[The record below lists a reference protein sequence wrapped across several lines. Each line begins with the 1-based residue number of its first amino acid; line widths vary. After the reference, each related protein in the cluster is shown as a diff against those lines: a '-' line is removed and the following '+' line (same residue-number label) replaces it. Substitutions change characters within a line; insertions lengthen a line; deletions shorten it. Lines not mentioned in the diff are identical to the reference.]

1 MEGRFVTLFNALPAA
16 GFRSPF
22 TKYLVYYDGPVAEA
36 DLCGQGASDAT
47 GFGLAAMYVQACS
60 GAPVSVVAAHELL
73 HTLGAV
79 PRGAPNRCPDPNGA
93 HTCDSMADL
102 MHPFLDTSPLD
113 AKLLDPGRD
122 DYYGHSGT
130 FTDSQ
135 DSPWLVQL
143 DRQQPFT
150 TTISGSR
157 WSDGRRARP
166 RLRADLHDHV
176 ERVDASHPESC
187 SPSRVEAR
195 SLGRRVHRRLDLR
208 CHGRPPAS
216 RCRRS
221 SLLSVF
227 RLSVAVSGRGAVRS
241 SRAGITCRPRC
252 SAAFPS
258 FAPVGLD
265 RDAGEGLAVPLLE
278 RRVPRNETHVHG
290 PDDCCDERSSCLFT
304 RVVPRLTSSRR
315 SGSVLRVE
323 AKHDVLVVGAGCAGM
338 RAAIEAFDA
347 GADVAMISKIHPVR
361 SHSGAAE
368 GGINAAL
375 GNASEDD
382 PEKHAFDT
390 VKGSDYLGD
399 QDAIEILCQEAPDDV
414 YQLEHWG
421 AVFSRTP
428 DGRIAQ
434 RPFGAAGE
442 PRTAYAADITGHVL
456 IHVLY
461 EQVMKRDIK
470 TYEEFFAWKLVID
483 EDRCQG
489 VISWDLLDGGLKSI
503 GAKTVILAT
512 GGAGRLYTGTT
523 NAYACTGDG
532 MTMALRAGVAL
543 KDMEMMQFHPTT
555 LAPTGVLITEG
566 CRGEGAYL
574 LNAQSERF
582 LIRYAPN
589 AMELASRDV
598 ISRAEQTE
606 IDEGRGIDGNVML
619 DLRHLGAERILE
631 RLHGTRELSMT
642 FAGVDPIFEPIPVRP
657 GAHYHM
663 GGVDTD
669 VWGRTSLEGLYA
681 AGEVACVSVHGA
693 NRLGG
698 NALMET
704 ITYGKRAGAH
714 AADWA
719 LSNTTIT
726 VPPSVEE
733 DAEREL
739 KTLLDRTDGERP
751 WQIRDELAETM
762 HVNFGVF
769 RREEQMLAQGDLVQ
783 KLRERYERVVV
794 EDKGD
799 VFNTDL
805 TQALELGFLLELAE
819 CMIVSGLARK
829 ESRGA
834 HARPYDYPDRDDESY
849 LKHTLVTWEDD
860 APKLDWKPVT
870 MTKWEPEERKY

>member
-1 MEGRFVTLFNALPAA
+1 V
-16 GFRSPF
+16 
-22 TKYLVYYDGPVAEA
+22 
-36 DLCGQGASDAT
+36 
-47 GFGLAAMYVQACS
+47 
-60 GAPVSVVAAHELL
+60 
-73 HTLGAV
+73 
-79 PRGAPNRCPDPNGA
+79 
-93 HTCDSMADL
+93 
-102 MHPFLDTSPLD
+102 
-113 AKLLDPGRD
+113 
-122 DYYGHSGT
+122 
-130 FTDSQ
+130 
-135 DSPWLVQL
+135 
-143 DRQQPFT
+143 
-150 TTISGSR
+150 I
-157 WSDGRRARP
+157 
-166 RLRADLHDHV
+166 
-176 ERVDASHPESC
+176 
-187 SPSRVEAR
+187 
-195 SLGRRVHRRLDLR
+195 
-208 CHGRPPAS
+208 
-216 RCRRS
+216 
-221 SLLSVF
+221 
-227 RLSVAVSGRGAVRS
+227 
-241 SRAGITCRPRC
+241 
-252 SAAFPS
+252 
-258 FAPVGLD
+258 
-265 RDAGEGLAVPLLE
+265 
-278 RRVPRNETHVHG
+278 
-290 PDDCCDERSSCLFT
+290 
-304 RVVPRLTSSRR
+304 
-315 SGSVLRVE
+315 

-382 PEKHAFDT
+382 PVKHAYDT

-399 QDAIEILCQEAPDDV
+399 QDAIEILCDEAPGDV
-414 YQLEHWG
+414 YELEHWG

-461 EQVMKRDIK
+461 EQVMKRDIR
-470 TYEEFFAWKLVID
+470 TYEEHFAWKLVVD

-489 VISWDLLDGGLKSI
+489 VIAWDLIDGGLVSI

-532 MTMALRAGVAL
+532 MALALRAGVPL

-574 LNAQSERF
+574 LNSRGERF
-582 LIRYAPN
+582 LVDYAPN

-606 IDEGRGIDGNVML
+606 IDEGRGLDGNVLL
-619 DLRHLGAERILE
+619 DLRHLGAEKILE

-642 FAGVDPIFEPIPVRP
+642 FAGVDPIYEPIPVRP

-669 VWGRTSLEGLYA
+669 VWGRTTLEGLYA
-681 AGEVACVSVHGA
+681 AGEAACVSVHGA

-704 ITYGKRAGAH
+704 ITYGKRVGAH
-714 AADWA
+714 ASEWA
-719 LSNTTIT
+719 MSHTTVA
-726 VPPSVEE
+726 VPESVET

-739 KTLLDRTDGERP
+739 GALLDRTEGERP
-751 WQIRDELAETM
+751 WQIRDELAQTM
-762 HVNFGVF
+762 HENFGVF

-783 KLRERYERVVV
+783 GLRERYERVVV
-794 EDKGD
+794 DDKGH
-799 VFNTDL
+799 VFNSDL
-805 TQALELGFLLELAE
+805 TQTLELGFLLELAE
-819 CMIVSGLARK
+819 CMVVSGLARK

-834 HARPYDYPDRDDESY
+834 HARPYDYPDRDDANY
-849 LKHTLVTWEDD
+849 LRHTLVMWEDGS
-860 APKLDWKPVT
+860 PSLDWKPVT
-870 MTKWEPEERKY
+870 ITKWQPEERKY

>member
-1 MEGRFVTLFNALPAA
+1 M
-16 GFRSPF
+16 
-22 TKYLVYYDGPVAEA
+22 
-36 DLCGQGASDAT
+36 
-47 GFGLAAMYVQACS
+47 
-60 GAPVSVVAAHELL
+60 
-73 HTLGAV
+73 
-79 PRGAPNRCPDPNGA
+79 
-93 HTCDSMADL
+93 
-102 MHPFLDTSPLD
+102 
-113 AKLLDPGRD
+113 
-122 DYYGHSGT
+122 
-130 FTDSQ
+130 
-135 DSPWLVQL
+135 
-143 DRQQPFT
+143 
-150 TTISGSR
+150 
-157 WSDGRRARP
+157 
-166 RLRADLHDHV
+166 
-176 ERVDASHPESC
+176 
-187 SPSRVEAR
+187 
-195 SLGRRVHRRLDLR
+195 
-208 CHGRPPAS
+208 
-216 RCRRS
+216 
-221 SLLSVF
+221 
-227 RLSVAVSGRGAVRS
+227 
-241 SRAGITCRPRC
+241 
-252 SAAFPS
+252 
-258 FAPVGLD
+258 
-265 RDAGEGLAVPLLE
+265 
-278 RRVPRNETHVHG
+278 
-290 PDDCCDERSSCLFT
+290 
-304 RVVPRLTSSRR
+304 
-315 SGSVLRVE
+315 E
-323 AKHDVLVVGAGCAGM
+323 AKHDVVVVGAGCAGM

-375 GNASEDD
+375 GNASDDD

-399 QDAIEILCQEAPDDV
+399 QDAIEILCDEAPADV

-470 TYEEFFAWKLVID
+470 TYEEFFAWQLVVGD
-483 EDRCQG
+483 DRCQG
-489 VISWDLLDGGLKSI
+489 VIAWDLLDGGLKSI

-532 MTMALRAGVAL
+532 MAMALRVGVAL
-543 KDMEMMQFHPTT
+543 EDMEMMQFHPTT

-574 LNAQSERF
+574 LNSQAERF
-582 LIRYAPN
+582 LVRYAPN

-606 IDEGRGIDGNVML
+606 IDEGRGIDGNVLL
-619 DLRHLGAERILE
+619 DLRHLGPEKILE

-642 FAGVDPIFEPIPVRP
+642 FAGVDPIYEPIPVRP

-669 VWGRTSLEGLYA
+669 VWGRTGMHGLYA

-704 ITYGKRAGAH
+704 ITYGKRVGQH

-719 LSNTTIT
+719 MSHTTVT
-726 VPPSVEE
+726 VPPSVEA
-733 DAEREL
+733 DAERDL
-739 KTLLDRTDGERP
+739 RTLLDRTQGERP

-762 HVNFGVF
+762 HENFGVF
-769 RREEQMLAQGDLVQ
+769 RREEQMLEQGEIVQ
-783 KLRERYERVVV
+783 GLRERYERVVV
-794 EDKGD
+794 DDKGD
-799 VFNTDL
+799 VFNSDL

-819 CMIVSGLARK
+819 SMIVAGLARK

-834 HARPYDYPDRDDESY
+834 HARPYDYPDRDDANY
-849 LKHTLVTWEDD
+849 LKHTIVTWEDG

-870 MTKWEPEERKY
+870 MTKWQPEERKY